1 MTLKVFIFLLLQLIA
16 LKVNAM
22 QIKKPEYFIKLDMY
36 ACPRF
41 IDINGIVLEK
51 DLKGLASTAEYPI
64 NHFIRKGE
72 NTISIHYAPDEYM
85 KTTTNADSRCNIS
98 VWVRGTVSSKKVDFK
113 VTDLDY
119 VPDYNIP
126 LNERYKN
133 SMNDGNY
140 KYANENPIKVTDT
153 GDFTNSKV
161 MQGETGEFANGVSRI
176 YRSFEADV
184 PFPEWSFFSAEKIF
198 DHPLTSDK
206 YKAMKSIIWPMVLEL
221 WDLFEDKKIDQILPL
236 FEHRSHELDLAFYR
250 EPGYSI
256 RSLEHSLKMVYKE
269 NYPLDRIDSGN
280 MQLVVSYNEK
290 LVTIINAADSSGT
303 VLFYDKELDTN
314 TFYDVVW
321 MKKDGKWIIS
331 R

>member
-126 LNERYKN
+126 LN
-133 SMNDGNY
+133 
-140 KYANENPIKVTDT
+140 
-153 GDFTNSKV
+153 
-161 MQGETGEFANGVSRI
+161 
-176 YRSFEADV
+176 
-184 PFPEWSFFSAEKIF
+184 
-198 DHPLTSDK
+198 
-206 YKAMKSIIWPMVLEL
+206 
-221 WDLFEDKKIDQILPL
+221 
-236 FEHRSHELDLAFYR
+236 
-250 EPGYSI
+250 
-256 RSLEHSLKMVYKE
+256 
-269 NYPLDRIDSGN
+269 
-280 MQLVVSYNEK
+280 
-290 LVTIINAADSSGT
+290 
-303 VLFYDKELDTN
+303 
-314 TFYDVVW
+314 
-321 MKKDGKWIIS
+321 
-331 R
+331 